1 MRSEVKKLLE
11 GASGEELKS
20 YIGQDRSVS
29 LEELQLWML
38 RVVYVEESGAAN
50 GDVIKM
56 AAAIHGDGYD
66 TTKLIRSL
74 TEQQLRVL
82 GLKGGHA
89 ALLLIYT
96 RAVPTAKAE
105 SASSG
110 DTAASAEM
118 SQTMHSMG
126 SAMSERHFR

>member
-56 AAAIHGDGYD
+56 ATAIHADGYD

-74 TEQQLRVL
+74 TEQQGRQ
-82 GLKGGHA
+82 KGAGAVSPIPRRQVHLPELQVQA
-89 ALLLIYT
+89 
-96 RAVPTAKAE
+96 RA
-105 SASSG
+105 
-110 DTAASAEM
+110 
-118 SQTMHSMG
+118 
-126 SAMSERHFR
+126 